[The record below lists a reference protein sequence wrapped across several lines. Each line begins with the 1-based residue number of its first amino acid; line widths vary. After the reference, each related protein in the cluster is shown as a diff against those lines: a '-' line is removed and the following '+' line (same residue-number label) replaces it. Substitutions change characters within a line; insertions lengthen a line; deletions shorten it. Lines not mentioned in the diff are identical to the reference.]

1 MVFKREHSLLLNTL
15 FFISLFQACV
25 PVYAIPV
32 NLLPTPSEGIKYP
45 INIACECD
53 YYLYVDGKY
62 IEQANKEV
70 NIVEK
75 IEYGHPG
82 WNATKTFN
90 PIIYDESPKI
100 IAFYGTGNQFPG
112 FVNGFVMD
120 MNDGKDYTKH
130 EEWKCKDFS
139 STVNKVPAGDWFTV
153 DYDDKDWMMSTSFG
167 KNYQNNSFQIFET
180 ERVGISL
187 QAEWLWTSDNSN
199 SNVYCRKKNGNVKTI
214 PLEVTTSP
222 AQTSAPSQVHVSTT
236 IHPTVAQTSMPTP
249 DHVSKTIHPTI
260 AQTSAPNGVLATV
273 SKMIHTTPAQTSA
286 SSPVHVSTT
295 IHPTVAQ
302 TSAPN
307 HVLKTVHPVVAQ
319 TSAPNH
325 VSKTIHPIVA
335 QTSAPNHVSKTIHPT
350 VAQTSAPNHVSKTIH
365 PIVAQT
371 SAPNHVSK
379 TVHPTP
385 AQTSAP
391 NGVLATVLTKIH
403 PTHAQT
409 SAPPPVHVLTTLH
422 LKTTPPP
429 PPPPSTPS
437 TISPVP
443 VSTTV
448 SPPVAQTLTPPTNYN
463 IVISPHIKII
473 IQNVKYSRNRSYNH
487 IDNLLRKLKIY
498 HDDDDIYQQIL
509 HTRYHVQHHYDTILH
524 DIRRLIHLLHS
535 RNDED
540 RATKQTPRFI
550 QSMHKL
556 DTSIKKIEESL
567 QFIKGNHKYI
577 LIRILQKLKL
587 QYHNDTLRLLH
598 KWNNNFV

>member
-32 NLLPTPSEGIKYP
+32 NLVPTPSEGIKYP

-130 EEWKCKDFS
+130 QEWKCKDFS

-222 AQTSAPSQVHVSTT
+222 AQTSAPSPVHVLKTVHT
-236 IHPTVAQTSMPTP
+236 TVAQTSAPNG
-249 DHVSKTIHPTI
+249 VSTTIHPTI
-260 AQTSAPNGVLATV
+260 AQTSAPSPVYVSKTIHPIVAQTSAPSHVLTTV

-286 SSPVHVSTT
+286 PSPVHVST
-295 IHPTVAQ
+295 
-302 TSAPN
+302 
-307 HVLKTVHPVVAQ
+307 K
-319 TSAPNH
+319 
-325 VSKTIHPIVA
+325 IHPIVA
-335 QTSAPNHVSKTIHPT
+335 QTSAPNHVLATMSKTIHPT
-350 VAQTSAPNHVSKTIH
+350 VAQTSAPNHVSKMIH

-371 SAPNHVSK
+371 SAPSPVHVSK
-379 TVHPTP
+379 TIHPTV

-391 NGVLATVLTKIH
+391 VPA
-403 PTHAQT
+403 
-409 SAPPPVHVLTTLH
+409 
-422 LKTTPPP
+422 
-429 PPPPSTPS
+429 
-437 TISPVP
+437 PVP
-443 VSTTV
+443 V
-448 SPPVAQTLTPPTNYN
+448 PVPAPVPSIPSTNYN
-463 IVISPHIKII
+463 IVYSPHIKII
-473 IQNVKYSRNRSYNH
+473 IQNVRYSRNRSYNH
-487 IDNLLRKLKIY
+487 IDNLLRRLKIY
-498 HDDDDIYQQIL
+498 HDDDNIYQQIL
-509 HTRYHVQHHYDTILH
+509 HTRHHLQHHYNTILH
-524 DIRRLIHLLHS
+524 DIRIILRSLHS
-535 RNDED
+535 HAGDDDDKRDNH
-540 RATKQTPRFI
+540 ANKLTPHFI
-550 QSMHKL
+550 QSMHNL
-556 DTSIKKIEESL
+556 DTSIKKIEESI

-577 LIRILQKLKL
+577 LLRILNKLKL
-587 QYHNDTLRLLH
+587 QYQQDTEKLFTLIKYR
-598 KWNNNFV
+598 